1 VDVPNV
7 VGLRVQ
13 RARTR
18 LSAQPLTPMVIYKP
32 AVPGEPVGVV
42 LRQIPRRGTLGS
54 YGRVTIVLAKA
65 LHGTVPKIVGLDVQS
80 ARIALAEHKLR
91 VTVVSAPGKPGRV
104 LSQKPAG
111 GAAAA
116 PGMTVQIKVGAAG

>member
-1 VDVPNV
+1 VA
-7 VGLRVQ
+7 L
-13 RARTR
+13 RARR
-18 LSAQPLTPMVIYKP
+18 LALSQPAAP
-32 AVPGEPVGVV
+32 
-42 LRQIPRRGTLGS
+42 TLIC
-54 YGRVTIVLAKA
+54 T
-65 LHGTVPKIVGLDVQS
+65 
-80 ARIALAEHKLR
+80 ARIALAEHKLK